1 MLLARV
7 SCIACFCFVAAA
19 AQVFLGPEHLKPE
32 NVSAINNASIPHDR
46 VGDIV
51 LGGLFPIH
59 QNSEG
64 RCGRILDLG
73 LQRAEGMVLAIDL
86 VNSDP
91 TLLSDI
97 KLGFEI
103 RDTCAVSTKALDESL
118 HYLAA
123 DSFGTGLQI
132 SGVVGAAASSV
143 SISVANLFR
152 LFRIPQVS
160 YASTSKLL
168 SDKSRFDY
176 FLRTVPPDLLQAR
189 AMAAIVRYF
198 NWTYVSVVS
207 TAGAYGQ
214 DGIQSFIQEY
224 TQVDNSSECTYCIA
238 ANIILSLEATQQD
251 YNRALDKLLGPWV
264 SNASVVVMFGQLA
277 TAEGLMDAILR
288 RKVTD
293 PSFNTSFL
301 WIASDA
307 WADSLPP
314 KYYDIVEGLIGIS
327 PDYTLSGTFDS
338 YFTSLNPTTYS
349 SNPWFIEY

>member
-1 MLLARV
+1 MLIARL
-7 SCIACFCFVAAA
+7 SCVACFCFIAA
-19 AQVFLGPEHLKPE
+19 AQVFIGPKYLKPA
-32 NVSAINNASIPHDR
+32 NVSANASYQRDR

-86 VNSDP
+86 VNNDP
-91 TLLSDI
+91 TLLSGV

-103 RDTCAVSTKALDESL
+103 RDTCAIPAKALDESL
-118 HYLAA
+118 HYLTM
-123 DSFGTGLQI
+123 DSLRTGRQI

-143 SISVANLFR
+143 SISVANLLR

-160 YASTSKLL
+160 YASTSKVL
-168 SDKSRFDY
+168 SDKSRYDY
-176 FLRTVPPDLLQAR
+176 FLRTVPPDLLQSR

-207 TAGAYGQ
+207 TSGAYGQ
-214 DGIQSFIQEY
+214 TGIQSFIEEY

-238 ANIILSLEATQQD
+238 ANIALSLEASQHD
-251 YNRALDKLLGPWV
+251 YDAAVNRLLGPWV

-277 TAEGLMDAILR
+277 TA
-288 RKVTD
+288 
-293 PSFNTSFL
+293 
-301 WIASDA
+301 
-307 WADSLPP
+307 
-314 KYYDIVEGLIGIS
+314 
-327 PDYTLSGTFDS
+327 
-338 YFTSLNPTTYS
+338 
-349 SNPWFIEY
+349 